1 MTNFGSL
8 ILILISVGIGF
19 VLEPIVISDEK
30 KPSSANT
37 SDTDETIDDQ
47 EDSVTETPTD
57 PEIQV
62 DLSKVTPSDFPDKV
76 SLKAPLTIKDD
87 ATGVTMTLKKGNTV
101 KPLNLKGDQLVIQP
115 VGFPVKGMIHVDKT
129 DFKKLVVPLMM
140 ARLKAGPVAKNNPT
154 PKPEPTPAPAPAPKP
169 APVAPAPAPTPP
181 APTPD
186 PTSVVKKLDEA
197 AIIAIMKAS
206 VKDRKVTEF
215 QANQVTAWKAGADM
229 TFEEE
234 SYQIGRVTFKAETIL
249 GVQEHDAIALIKDGK
264 VRKWMWAKT
273 KLEMR

>member
-8 ILILISVGIGF
+8 ILILISVSIGF

-87 ATGVTMTLKKGNTV
+87 ATGVTTVSYTHLTL
-101 KPLNLKGDQLVIQP
+101 
-115 VGFPVKGMIHVDKT
+115 
-129 DFKKLVVPLMM
+129 
-140 ARLKAGPVAKNNPT
+140 PT
-154 PKPEPTPAPAPAPKP
+154 IC
-169 APVAPAPAPTPP
+169 
-181 APTPD
+181 
-186 PTSVVKKLDEA
+186 SV
-197 AIIAIMKAS
+197 
-206 VKDRKVTEF
+206 
-215 QANQVTAWKAGADM
+215 
-229 TFEEE
+229 
-234 SYQIGRVTFKAETIL
+234 
-249 GVQEHDAIALIKDGK
+249 
-264 VRKWMWAKT
+264 
-273 KLEMR
+273 